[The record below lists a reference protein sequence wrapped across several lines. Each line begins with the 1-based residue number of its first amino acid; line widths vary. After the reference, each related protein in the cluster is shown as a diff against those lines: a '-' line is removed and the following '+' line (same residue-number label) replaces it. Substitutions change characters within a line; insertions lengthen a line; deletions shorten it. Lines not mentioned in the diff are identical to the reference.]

1 MESSSQLC
9 HPHYMKILMTRT
21 KALLHAQFNPT
32 KTWRQLIK
40 DRNCYRASIHALLVV
55 FLCL

>member
-1 MESSSQLC
+1 
-9 HPHYMKILMTRT
+9 MKILMTRT